1 MKKTILLQIASILI
15 FGVILTGCYSS
26 AEKVENAQNK
36 VSDANDDLNK
46 ANQEYL
52 ADVENY
58 KIEVTA
64 KIEANNKS
72 IAELK
77 ERMKNKKQ
85 DTKNDYKKRIAVL
98 EQRNSDLKYRI
109 DNYKA
114 EGKDKWEQF
123 KEEFNRDMENLGQA
137 FKDITVDNVK

>member
-15 FGVILTGCYSS
+15 FGAILTGCYSS
-26 AEKVENAQNK
+26 AEKVENAQNN
-36 VSDANDDLNK
+36 VAAANDDLNK

-58 KIEVTA
+58 KIEATA

-72 IAELK
+72 IAEFK

-85 DTKNDYKKRIAVL
+85 DAKDDYKKRIAVL
-98 EQRNSDLKYRI
+98 EQRNSDLKFRI

-123 KEEFNRDMENLGQA
+123 KEEFSRDMENLGQA
-137 FKDITVDNVK
+137 FKDITVKNVK